1 MKNKN
6 KTKKNNQKN
15 QQKTHN
21 MIQQS
26 WAEKNVVQKYTC
38 TAMFTK
44 TLFTKVKTWK
54 QPPTNERIKK
64 M

>member
-1 MKNKN
+1 
-6 KTKKNNQKN
+6 
-15 QQKTHN
+15 